1 MTRIDV
7 AVAALAAFWLGLVV
21 AISFIEA
28 PLKFRAPG
36 VTVQIGLGIGRLVFG
51 ALNAVEGVV
60 ALALVLLMV
69 AGDLSSAAVAAVL
82 ATCGCLAVQ
91 LVVVRPAM
99 MRRTNAI
106 RDGGEYAGRSR
117 LHLAYVALEC
127 IKTVALIGVVMLI
140 VAGVR

>member
-7 AVAALAAFWLGLVV
+7 VVAALAAFWLGLVV

-36 VTVQIGLGIGRLVFG
+36 VTLQIGLGIGRLVFG
-51 ALNAVEGVV
+51 ALNAVECAV
-60 ALALVLLMV
+60 ASALVLLVV
-69 AGDLSSAAVAAVL
+69 AGHLSTAAVAAVL
-82 ATCGCLAVQ
+82 ATCACLAVQ
-91 LVVVRPAM
+91 LVIVRPAM

-106 RDGGEYAGRSR
+106 RHGAAYAGRSR
-117 LHLAYVALEC
+117 LHLAYVAIEC
-127 IKTVALIGVVMLI
+127 IKTLALIGVVVLV